1 MHFCEMQSLN
11 TEREGLMAEATTE
24 KTRRGGDGSL
34 LIVIIATAERTRRGG

>member
-1 MHFCEMQSLN
+1 MHFCEMQSLY

-34 LIVIIATAERTRRGG
+34 LIATAERTRRGG